1 MCVQMGH
8 FSRKMETA
16 RMNQNKLL
24 DVKIMILKRSN
35 TSTRLKSKREDWWPQ
50 RQVNR
55 NYPNNNIKRNK
66 NRKKKLNKASDI
78 VRMISNDITTV
89 IRVSGWERE
98 NK

>member
-1 MCVQMGH
+1 M
-8 FSRKMETA
+8 
-16 RMNQNKLL
+16 
-24 DVKIMILKRSN
+24 KIMILKRSN

-55 NYPNNNIKRNK
+55 NYPNNNINRNK
-66 NRKKKLNKASDI
+66 EEKKNWTVSDI
-78 VRMISNDITTV
+78 VRMISNDVTTV